1 MLEETLEETLEYTSY
16 DILVVEYEKLKKLV
30 CEMQEYIYELEAR
43 ASTFQFNQMYVELAV
58 MLSIELVWI
67 VCKFVMRSANNV
79 Q

>member
-43 ASTFQFNQMYVELAV
+43 ASTFQFN
-58 MLSIELVWI
+58 
-67 VCKFVMRSANNV
+67 
-79 Q
+79 